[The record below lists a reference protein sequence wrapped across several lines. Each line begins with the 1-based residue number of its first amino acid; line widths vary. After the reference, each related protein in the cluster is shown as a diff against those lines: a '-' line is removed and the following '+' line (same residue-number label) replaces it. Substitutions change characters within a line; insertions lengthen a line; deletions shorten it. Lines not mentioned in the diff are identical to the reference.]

1 MFFTALQQ
9 EITWKRPGGTTKV
22 KSVNQALEI
31 YFDIKKIS
39 SHKMYSVKSDR
50 RYPKEELHDFTAV
63 RFLFKLPLQLE
74 RKLYVLS
81 WVISVQTML
90 DKGFS
95 FFFSWVLSCL

>member
-39 SHKMYSVKSDR
+39 SQKMYSVKSDR

-63 RFLFKLPLQLE
+63 CFLFKLPLQLE

>member
-1 MFFTALQQ
+1 
-9 EITWKRPGGTTKV
+9 
-22 KSVNQALEI
+22 
-31 YFDIKKIS
+31 
-39 SHKMYSVKSDR
+39 MYSVKSDR

-90 DKGFS
+90 DKSFS